1 METRYDRATHSFLIL
16 DGNGNELGDSI
27 KYRFLDNHKGNNFEE
42 ENLDDF
48 SFTVCFKERLKESED
63 FSLIENKDTN
73 DQNKRIG
80 WVIPLSLLI
89 SEDDNIMND
98 PHLSCYVFHAYQY
111 LLKSDDYAEVY
122 DDQSFNEKIN
132 EESNIYKCLLITN
145 NHHLANTDIKR
156 LELPLARYGYYFHD
170 NHHYNE
176 KRKKVEKN
184 KIKLSLAFNVIDNTG
199 SYIDPYFD
207 QLLEKHLTVQ
217 EPIIRFLYLYQV
229 IEVLMN
235 KVLIK
240 NLEDLIAELK
250 GPTGSIREVSDVL
263 KKQTEIERWKK
274 IETGSAISPND
285 YEELGSLCNRFVN
298 RTQDPFKH
306 PNSIYKVRNHITHRF
321 RIAAQNQN
329 DINDINNLF
338 EMYLYDLLIK
348 YKEV

>member
-1 METRYDRATHSFLIL
+1 METRYDRTTRSFLIL
-16 DGNGNELGDSI
+16 DNDGNESGDSI
-27 KYRFLDNHKGNNFEE
+27 KYKFLDTRGGNKFED

-48 SFTVCFKERLKESED
+48 SFTVCFKEKMIESED
-63 FSLIENKDTN
+63 YSFIENKDIN
-73 DQNKRIG
+73 GDNKRIG
-80 WVIPLSLLI
+80 WIIPLSLLI
-89 SEDDNIMND
+89 TDDDAILND
-98 PHLSCYVFHAYQY
+98 SNLSCYVFHAYQY
-111 LLKSDDYAEVY
+111 LLKSDEYAEML
-122 DDQSFNEKIN
+122 DDESFSTKIG
-132 EESNIYKCLLITN
+132 EEANKNKCLLITY
-145 NHHLANTDIKR
+145 NHHLADTDIKR
-156 LELPLARYGYYFHD
+156 LELPLAKYGYYFHN

-176 KRKKVEKN
+176 KRKQVKN
-184 KIKLSLAFNVIDNTG
+184 NETKLSLASSVIDNTG

-229 IEVLMN
+229 IEILIN

-263 KKQTEIERWKK
+263 KKQTEIERWKN
-274 IETGSAISPND
+274 IENDSSILPNN
-285 YEELGSLCNRFVN
+285 YNELKSLCNKFVE
-298 RTQDPFKH
+298 RTEDLFEH

-321 RIAAQNQN
+321 RIAVQNQN
-329 DINDINNLF
+329 GIKDINNLF

>member
-1 METRYDRATHSFLIL
+1 METRYDRTTRSFLIL
-16 DGNGNELGDSI
+16 DSDGNESGDSI
-27 KYRFLDNHKGNNFEE
+27 KYKFLDTHGGNNFED

-48 SFTVCFKERLKESED
+48 SFTVCFKEKMKESED
-63 FSLIENKDTN
+63 YAFIENKDI
-73 DQNKRIG
+73 DDGNKRIG

-89 SEDDNIMND
+89 TDDDTILNN

-111 LLKSDDYAEVY
+111 LLQSDEYAEVL
-122 DDQSFNEKIN
+122 DDESFSTKIG
-132 EESNIYKCLLITN
+132 EEANKNKCLLITYKN
-145 NHHLANTDIKR
+145 HLADTDIKR
-156 LELPLARYGYYFHD
+156 LELPLAKYGYYFHD

-176 KRKKVEKN
+176 KRKQIKN
-184 KIKLSLAFNVIDNTG
+184 NEIKLSLTSNVIDNAG
-199 SYIDPYFD
+199 RYIDSYFD

-229 IEVLMN
+229 IEILIN

-274 IETGSAISPND
+274 VENDSAILPKD
-285 YEELGSLCNRFVN
+285 YDYLKSLCNTYVR
-298 RTQDPFKH
+298 RTENPFEH

-329 DINDINNLF
+329 DIKDINNLF
-338 EMYLYDLLIK
+338 EMYLYDLMIK